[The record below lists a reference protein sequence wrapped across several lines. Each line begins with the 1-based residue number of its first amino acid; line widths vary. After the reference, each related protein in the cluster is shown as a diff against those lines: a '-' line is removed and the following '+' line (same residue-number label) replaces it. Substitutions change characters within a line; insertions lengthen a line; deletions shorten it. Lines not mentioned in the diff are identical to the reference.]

1 MIYFSGTGI
10 RDSMTEIRLPE
21 ARDLFSRE
29 LTFPVACSTVE
40 DELGEVVLA
49 SPAGSPETIR
59 EVLERCETREFA
71 SADELYS
78 ALLTSV
84 GEQYIGRKGYDDRG
98 STPGYDDEVSL

>member
-1 MIYFSGTGI
+1 
-10 RDSMTEIRLPE
+10 MTEIRLSE

-29 LTFPVACSTVE
+29 LSFPVACATVE
-40 DELGEVVLA
+40 EELGDVVLA
-49 SPAGSPETIR
+49 SPSGSPETIE
-59 EVLERCETREFA
+59 EVLGRCGTREFA
-71 SADELYS
+71 SVDELFR

>member
-1 MIYFSGTGI
+1 
-10 RDSMTEIRLPE
+10 MTEIRLPE

-29 LTFPVACSTVE
+29 LTFPVTCAAVE
-40 DELGEVVLA
+40 DELGDVVLA
-49 SPAGSPETIR
+49 SPSGSPETIGD
-59 EVLERCETREFA
+59 VLGRCGSGEFA
-71 SADELYS
+71 SADELFS

>member
-1 MIYFSGTGI
+1 
-10 RDSMTEIRLPE
+10 MTEVRLSE

-29 LTFPVACSTVE
+29 LTFPIACATVE

-49 SPAGSPETIR
+49 SPSGSPETIE
-59 EVLERCETREFA
+59 EVLGRCGTREFA
-71 SADELYS
+71 SADELFS
-78 ALLTSV
+78 ALLRSV